1 MTTIAAAFILGF
13 LVATFYGAAFHLL
26 VGGRLPAIP
35 VYLGAAWI
43 GFLLGHFMGDLLGI
57 DILRLGVLQL
67 LSASIGSWLL
77 LLFSRWL
84 IQVEA

>member
-13 LVATFYGAAFHLL
+13 LVATFYGAAFHLM
-26 VGGRLPAIP
+26 VGGRITVIP

-43 GFLLGHFMGDLLGI
+43 GFLLGHFFGDLLGI
-57 DILRLGVLQL
+57 NWLRLGVLQL
-67 LSASIGSWLL
+67 FTASVGSWLL